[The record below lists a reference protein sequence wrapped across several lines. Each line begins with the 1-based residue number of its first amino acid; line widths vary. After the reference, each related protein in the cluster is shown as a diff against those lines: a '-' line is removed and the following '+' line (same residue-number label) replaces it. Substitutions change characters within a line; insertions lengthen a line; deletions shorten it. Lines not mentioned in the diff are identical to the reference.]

1 MNDVTEDTKR
11 LRQAIASNRSALME
25 VFAEY
30 EVKNPRIFGS
40 VARGDATATSD
51 IDILVD
57 GLRPGLSLMGVVGL
71 ELKLKEILG
80 NPVDLV
86 EAHLV
91 KENRRKYIF
100 GGVLLAI

>member
-1 MNDVTEDTKR
+1 MDSITEDSKR
-11 LRQAIASNRSALME
+11 LRQAITDNRTALME

-57 GLRPGLSLMGVVGL
+57 GYRSGLGLMRVVKMIHRL
-71 ELKLKEILG
+71 ESILG
-80 NPVDLV
+80 APVDLV
-86 EAHLV
+86 ETSLV
-91 KENRRKYIF
+91 KENRRDHILNGTF
-100 GGVLLAI
+100 LAI